1 MNLHQTAALALVGW
15 YMTVPP
21 SGCNGRPNTKA
32 VVQVGSDLDLRQQ
45 RQFQR
50 DASSIEAPETNAS
63 HDASRWILGTLGTTD
78 RRASSRP
85 PSAPDRRSAPEG
97 KPRSVMNPRHAALLA
112 LVGWS

>member
-1 MNLHQTAALALVGW
+1 MNLHHTAALALVGW

-21 SGCNGRPNTKA
+21 SGCNGRPNTKP

-63 HDASRWILGTLGTTD
+63 HDASRWILEDAGYDGPTSVVEAAQCARPTICNAPLV
-78 RRASSRP
+78 SSHELR
-85 PSAPDRRSAPEG
+85 
-97 KPRSVMNPRHAALLA
+97 L
-112 LVGWS
+112 